1 MTVEYLLIDDLGR
14 NSRKFKETVS
24 LPGRLEFVII
34 DDLEMLQDVPPEELA
49 KFDGAIVDFHLNP
62 STRPG
67 YRALFYEDPELF
79 RSPSR
84 SPRAWGYSSI

>member
-34 DDLEMLQDVPPEELA
+34 DDLEMLQDVPRGTG
-49 KFDGAIVDFHLNP
+49 KV
-62 STRPG
+62 R
-67 YRALFYEDPELF
+67 
-79 RSPSR
+79 RSDR
-84 SPRAWGYSSI
+84 